1 MNIRRSR
8 SHWELRFFGLTPTDK
23 EVFLDPIFTLM
34 YYVGFTFDE
43 AYRLPIWQRRWFI
56 ERTSKEFKRS
66 SETGDGSSRAAHA
79 NSAEQRSMLGR
90 ARQDPPARLRRFS

>member
-1 MNIRRSR
+1 MNTRRFR

-23 EVFLDPIFTLM
+23 DVFLHPIFTLM

-56 ERTSKEFKRS
+56 ERTSEEFKRS
-66 SETGDGSSRAAHA
+66 ADKGDGSSRAAHA
-79 NSAEQRSMLGR
+79 NSEDQRAMLGR
-90 ARQDPPARLRRFS
+90 ARSNPPARLRRFS